1 MWTEIETR
9 TEHARS
15 AAASRG
21 LRVMDAL
28 HRFQLAE
35 AGLRSRSARLMGVT
49 ETEILALR
57 FVVRRNE
64 HGQSVTP
71 TDLATYLGVRSTAVT
86 LVVDHLES
94 AGHLV
99 RQPHPS
105 DRRSLVLVATD
116 AAASRVREMFGPVY
130 DTMMTVAGQL
140 ADTDADRVEGFLSAL
155 AATLDSFAPERPSG

>member
-9 TEHARS
+9 NEHTQS
-15 AAASRG
+15 PAASRG

-35 AGLRSRSARLMGVT
+35 AGLRTRSARLIGVS

-57 FVVRRNE
+57 FVVRKQE
-64 HGQSVTP
+64 HGEPVTP
-71 TDLATYLGVRSTAVT
+71 TDLATYLAVRSTAVT

-105 DRRSLVLVATD
+105 DRRSLVLIATD
-116 AAASRVREMFGPVY
+116 PAVSRVREMFGSVY

-140 ADTDADRVEGFLSAL
+140 EDADADRIEVFLSSL
-155 AATLDSFAPERPSG
+155 TATLDSFAPEEPLA